1 MLCDGANEMAVN
13 DYIRPISIKI
23 KKGEIPLEDV
33 TGTTRIQ
40 KKLNQYA
47 DNVGVPGVKAARYY
61 NKHMASKFKQD
72 KFNEGDSVPWV
83 YVSEVPEGMPPI
95 DIITYHDVSEIEGF
109 KPDWDKM
116 VDKLV
121 IQKIKPIFK
130 AMGWSLDG
138 ASGAAMPKKYWSI

>member
-1 MLCDGANEMAVN
+1 
-13 DYIRPISIKI
+13 
-23 KKGEIPLEDV
+23 
-33 TGTTRIQ
+33 
-40 KKLNQYA
+40 
-47 DNVGVPGVKAARYY
+47 
-61 NKHMASKFKQD
+61 MASKFKQD